1 MLQFAQTTWGQG
13 ARAMSTLSRLNSKF
27 SQVLQPEPL
36 TQQVLTLSPDELKD
50 QFQKTSEIINSTV
63 FVLVGFCFFCALAL
77 SGPDAKLLSADPSI
91 ELPFVSSHVS
101 FQVFLIVAPLTLAVL
116 LLYVHIYVG
125 HWWHLLRVESQQ
137 ALHAGI
143 EVPPMWQP
151 PLIFNLP
158 TRLASVTSIFVLYMI
173 GPLTLLF
180 FCYEA
185 LKVPQTPSMRY
196 GVIGFLSSLIK
207 GPRHAISAASC
218 VIPLS
223 MLATVM
229 FGLLI
234 GRRVVEPHAHEW
246 QWTGV
251 IYRGLFAVVTL
262 CASAVAVT
270 ALFFPAVLPKFSLN
284 LTNVNL
290 HSANLSSLDLSG
302 AMLWNAN
309 LQQANLNGSNLDG
322 AYLALANLSGATV
335 KSASARGAQLVGA
348 DLSGI
353 DLSATNLTGA
363 NLCATNLAR
372 AQFEGATLADVD
384 WKYADLGST
393 TLAEAN
399 LTALKAIRSADAPC
413 FKDNGVA
420 NGRKCCGTDCSWM
433 CY

>member
-1 MLQFAQTTWGQG
+1 
-13 ARAMSTLSRLNSKF
+13 MSTLNRLSSKL

-36 TQQVLTLSPDELKD
+36 PQQVLTLSPEELKD
-50 QFQKTSEIINSTV
+50 HFQKTSEIINSTV

-91 ELPFVSSHVS
+91 DLPFVQSRVS

-125 HWWHLLRVESQQ
+125 HWWHLLRVERQQ
-137 ALHAGI
+137 SLHAGI
-143 EVPPMWQP
+143 DVPPMWQP

-158 TRLASVTSIFVLYMI
+158 TRLASLTSILVLYLI

-185 LKVPQTPSMRY
+185 LKVPQTPSSRF
-196 GVIGFLSSLIK
+196 GLIGFLSSLIK
-207 GPRHAISAASC
+207 GPRHALSPASC

-223 MLATVM
+223 MAAIIL
-229 FGLLI
+229 FGFLV
-234 GRRVVEPHAHEW
+234 GRRVIEPHANEW
-246 QWTGV
+246 KWTEG
-251 IYRGLFAVVTL
+251 IYRLSLAVVTL
-262 CASAVAVT
+262 CASTVAVI
-270 ALFFPAVLPKFSLN
+270 ALFFPGVLPKFPLN
-284 LTNVNL
+284 LTNADL
-290 HSANLSSLDLSG
+290 QSHNLSSLDLSG

-309 LQQANLNGSNLDG
+309 LQHANLNDSRLDG
-322 AYLALANLSGATV
+322 AYLVSADLSGATV
-335 KSASARGAQLVGA
+335 KLASVKGTQLLGA
-348 DLSGI
+348 DLSGT
-353 DLSATNLTGA
+353 DFADSNLTGA

-372 AQFEGATLADVD
+372 AEFDGATLADVN

-393 TLAEAN
+393 TLAEAG
-399 LTALKAIRSADAPC
+399 LTDLKSIQSAEAPC

-420 NGRKCCGTDCSWM
+420 AGRKCCGTDCFWM